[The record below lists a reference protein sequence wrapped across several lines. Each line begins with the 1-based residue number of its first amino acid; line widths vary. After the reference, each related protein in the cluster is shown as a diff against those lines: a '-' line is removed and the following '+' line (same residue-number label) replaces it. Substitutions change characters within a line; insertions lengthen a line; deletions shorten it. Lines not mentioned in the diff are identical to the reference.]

1 MLNQAAPHQK
11 TMILALCKYLGEE
24 GNEDLQ
30 REFQQKL
37 VFGGIPNAKTFLQ
50 LVSENSTKKDKADV
64 RSRMGNVWAALCAGV
79 ATTALR
85 T

>member
-1 MLNQAAPHQK
+1 
-11 TMILALCKYLGEE
+11 MILALSEYLAEA

-50 LVSENSTKKDKADV
+50 LVSENSTKKDKADFLNELL
-64 RSRMGNVWAALCAGV
+64 SFITDNKTMLHLDLSNNQFTKDQAE
-79 ATTALR
+79 
-85 T
+85 